1 MRIPVLCAAI
11 LLIAGCARQAPP
23 QPISPSQSASDARF
37 DDTACMMMGI
47 KRDTPAFMDCRQ
59 KIQAKRE
66 EKRASMPQGN
76 GPAVRRTE
84 TITRSSRGITV
95 N

>member
-11 LLIAGCARQAPP
+11 LLLAGCARQAPP
-23 QPISPSQSASDARF
+23 QPISPSQSASDASF
-37 DDTACMMMGI
+37 DDTACMMMGV

-66 EKRASMPQGN
+66 EKNAGKPQGS
-76 GPAVRRTE
+76 GPSARTTE

>member
-1 MRIPVLCAAI
+1 MRIPILFAAI
-11 LLIAGCARQAPP
+11 LAIAGCARPAPP
-23 QPISPSQSASDARF
+23 QPISPSQSASDASF

-66 EKRASMPQGN
+66 EKRAGTPQGN
-76 GPAVRRTE
+76 GPAARRTE
-84 TITRSSRGITV
+84 TIMRSSRGITV